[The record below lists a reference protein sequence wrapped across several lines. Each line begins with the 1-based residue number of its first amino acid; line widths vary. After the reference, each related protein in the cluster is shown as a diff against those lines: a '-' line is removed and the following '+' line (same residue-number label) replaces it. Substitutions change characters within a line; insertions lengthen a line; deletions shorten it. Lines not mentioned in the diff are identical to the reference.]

1 MTKQVFILILLNLS
15 FLTSFAQKTS
25 ITGNVKDV
33 KLGETLIGAS
43 VYVEGTTIGTVTD
56 FDGNYILNNVPVGTI
71 NLVCSFISYEKV
83 VKENIKIVE
92 GGAPVINFEMG
103 ESAVEL
109 NDVVVIAKAKRESAL
124 VLLMDQKKSSV
135 MKQSIGAQQL
145 AIQGISD
152 AASAASKI
160 TGVSKQEGNKGLS
173 VRGLGDRYNTTT
185 LNGLPLPSNN
195 AELKNIDLGL
205 FSTDIIEFVD
215 VEKVSTAYLYGDFAG
230 ANINVV
236 SKVHSGNRFLKI
248 GLKSGYN
255 LSLADADKFYLG
267 DGPGGLGFDDF
278 NYPQDLSV
286 YDFES
291 TWNPEEK
298 RVYPNFDFSLSGGK
312 SFKFENS
319 DLNAFASLSFDNEY
333 AYSDLLQRKVNGS
346 DYVRTD
352 LEGEQFKYNTQ
363 TTGMLNLNYNWASNK
378 LFYNS
383 ILLNTS
389 EQTLKNLRGTIF
401 DLAELGA
408 YVRRAEYE
416 RNTVLVNQLL
426 GEHKLKKDMDLNWG
440 VAYNTVNNIVP
451 DRRHNTLEGEDEN
464 EKMFATNDQ
473 ANNNR
478 YFHDLTEDELAT
490 NLSLDYKFGKGF
502 DDADYKGKITFG
514 YSGKF
519 KKRAFEATQFNHKIK
534 TNQLVDVLDVDAYFN
549 NQNLQNDKF
558 DLRVLSN
565 NFVSLSTY
573 DGEQVINAG
582 FASLEYNFN
591 SRFLALIGFR
601 VENVNQQIEYK
612 TSLGEGE
619 EEFTELKVLPNLS
632 LRYALN
638 DKSNLRFATS
648 ITYTLPQF
656 KETALFLFEGITDVT
671 VGNPFLTP
679 STNYNG
685 EIKWEFF
692 PKPSELISVAAFGK
706 YIIDPI
712 NKFVRAS
719 AGNEFTYANTGDW
732 AYLYGLE
739 FELKK
744 NLWFIS
750 SEKSTKK
757 LSLSTN
763 LTLMETKQELN
774 ADKIISQTKGQFN
787 ANFNK
792 DEEELQGAAP
802 MIANADLTYKYA
814 WNDGQNSVTS
824 TLVYGYVSDRLNLI
838 GYSSL
843 GNQVDKAVHTLDFVL
858 KSKIKQ
864 WGLSFSAKN
873 ILNQDIERTQENTS
887 QDWLV
892 KSYNKGVK
900 LSMGLSYTF

>member
-1 MTKQVFILILLNLS
+1 MTKQVFLVLLLNIS
-15 FLTSFAQKTS
+15 FLGLFAQQTS
-25 ITGNVKDV
+25 ITGNVKDI

-43 VYVEGTTIGTVTD
+43 VYVDGTTIGTVTD
-56 FDGNYILNNVPVGTI
+56 FDGNYTLNNVPVGTI
-71 NLVCSFISYEKV
+71 NLKCSFISYETLT
-83 VKENIKIVE
+83 KENIVLVE
-92 GGAPVINFEMG
+92 GDIPVINFEMG
-103 ESAVEL
+103 ESSVEL
-109 NDVVVIAKAKRESAL
+109 SDVVVIAKAKRESAL
-124 VLLMDQKKSSV
+124 VLLMDQKRSSV

-145 AIQGISD
+145 ATQGISD

-160 TGVSKQEGNKGLS
+160 TGVSKQEGKRGLS

-215 VEKVSTAYLYGDFAG
+215 VEKVPTAYLNGDFAG
-230 ANINVV
+230 ANINIV
-236 SKVHSGNRFLKI
+236 SKVHSGDSYLKL
-248 GLKSGYN
+248 GLKTGYN
-255 LSLADADKFYLG
+255 LNLEDTDKFYLG
-267 DGPGGLGFDDF
+267 DGPGLLGFDDF
-278 NYPQDLSV
+278 NYPNDLSV
-286 YDFES
+286 YNFES
-291 TWNPEEK
+291 NWNPDEK
-298 RVYPNFDFSLSGGK
+298 TVYPNFEFKLSGGK
-312 SFKFENS
+312 TFNFENS
-319 DLNAFASLSFDNEY
+319 DLKAFASLSFDNEY
-333 AYSDLLQRKVNGS
+333 TYSELLQRKVNGS

-352 LEGEQFKYNTQ
+352 LKGELFKYNTQ

-378 LFYNS
+378 IFYNS
-383 ILLNTS
+383 IVLNTS
-389 EQTLKNLRGTIF
+389 DQSLKNLRGTIF
-401 DLAELGA
+401 DLAEVGA

-426 GEHKLKKDMDLNWG
+426 GEHNLNNNVDLNWG

-451 DRRHNTLEGEDEN
+451 DRRHNTLEGKGEN

-478 YFHDLTEDELAT
+478 YFHDLTEDEVAA
-490 NLSLDYKFGKGF
+490 NFSLDYKFGKGF

-514 YSGKF
+514 YFGKF
-519 KKRAFEATQFNHKIK
+519 KERAFGATQFNHKIK
-534 TNQLVDVLDVDAYFN
+534 TNQLVDIYNVDAYFN
-549 NQNLQNDKF
+549 DQNLQNDLF
-558 DLRVLSN
+558 ALRVLSN

-573 DGEQVINAG
+573 DGEQMIHSG
-582 FASLEYNFN
+582 LASLEYNFS
-591 SRFLALIGFR
+591 SRFLALIGVRF
-601 VENVNQQIEYK
+601 ENVNQKIEYK

-619 EEFTELKVLPNLS
+619 EEFTESKILPNLS
-632 LRYALN
+632 LKYALN
-638 DKSNLRFATS
+638 DKSNLRFAS
-648 ITYTLPQF
+648 GITYTLPQF

-671 VGNPFLTP
+671 VGNPYLTP
-679 STNYNG
+679 STNYNA
-685 EIKWEFF
+685 EFKWEFF

-706 YIIDPI
+706 YIVDPI

-739 FELKK
+739 FEMKK
-744 NLWFIS
+744 DLWS
-750 SEKSTKK
+750 TSTEKSTKK

-763 LTLMETKQELN
+763 LTLMDTKQELN
-774 ADKIISQTKGQFN
+774 ADKIINQSQGQFN

-802 MIANADLTYKYA
+802 MIANADLTYKYS
-814 WNDGQNSVTS
+814 WNDGQNAVTS

-843 GNQVDKAVHTLDFVL
+843 GNQVDKAIHTLDFVL

-864 WGLSFSAKN
+864 WGLSLSAKN
-873 ILNQDIERTQENTS
+873 ILNKDIERIQENTS
-887 QDWLV
+887 QDWVV
-892 KSYNKGVK
+892 KSYQKGIK
-900 LSMGLSYTF
+900 LSVGLSYTF